1 MPKEQ
6 EDVVTEH
13 MEAVLKHDREALA
26 AGYADDAVMLY
37 GPAPIVGKAAIRA
50 MFDSLPDEAFPT
62 EVTID
67 SMLSHGEHVLAIYH
81 SGAMRGG
88 DSFHIRDGKIVVQTA
103 FIVTD

>member
-6 EDVVTEH
+6 EDVVNEH

-26 AGYADDAVMLY
+26 EGYADDGVMLY

-50 MFDSLPDEAFPT
+50 MFDSLPDEAFPS

-67 SMLSHGEHVLAIYH
+67 SMLSHGEYVFVTYH
-81 SGAMRGG
+81 SGEIRGG
-88 DSFHIRDGKIVVQTA
+88 DTFHVRDGKIVLQTA
-103 FIVTD
+103 FVVTD